1 MGKRVKVRA
10 ARLNTELKGEWNMK
24 KLKLGIVGLG
34 RLGRKHAENIAFR
47 IPNAELTAVCSIIQ
61 EEVEDVVKSWGIPY
75 GYTNFYDMLNNKE
88 LDGIA
93 IASSSTEHCRQIE
106 AALDAGF
113 HVFSEK
119 PLGVN
124 VEECKAAEKAV
135 ERHPDRV
142 FFLGFMR
149 RYDDSYAYA
158 KRKIEEGAIGKPFL
172 IRCCGL
178 DPVKAVK
185 GAIAFAEKSGG
196 LFLDMAIH
204 DIDLA
209 RWYLGSEAKTVYAA
223 GGCYAYEE
231 FSKYNDADNG
241 AALMQFENGSI
252 GMFHAGRT
260 CAHGYHIETEIV
272 GTKGSLRIGTVPE
285 KNLVT
290 VFNDSGVVREC
301 VSGFLERFEKAYL
314 NEMQEFV
321 NCVTEGRK
329 PGISVYDGTKSTI
342 TAYAAKESFEN
353 KKLVAINI

>member
-1 MGKRVKVRA
+1 
-10 ARLNTELKGEWNMK
+10 MK
-24 KLKLGIVGLG
+24 KVKMGIVGLG

-47 IPNAELTAVCSIIQ
+47 IPNAELKAVCSIVKD
-61 EEVEDVVKSWGIPY
+61 EVDDVVKSWGIEY
-75 GYTNFYDMLNNKE
+75 GYTDFNEMLKNKE
-88 LDGIA
+88 LDAIA

-124 VEECKAAEKAV
+124 VEECKIAEKAV
-135 ERHPDRV
+135 ERNSDKV
-142 FFLGFMR
+142 FLLGFMR

-158 KRKIEEGAIGKPFL
+158 KKKIEEGHIGKPIL
-172 IRCCGL
+172 IRCYGL
-178 DPVKAVK
+178 DPVKAIK

-209 RWYLGSEAKTVYAA
+209 RWYMESDAKSVYAV

-231 FSKYNDADNG
+231 FKKYNDADNG
-241 AALMQFENGSI
+241 AALMQFKNGTI
-252 GMFHAGRT
+252 GMFYAGRT

-272 GTKGSLRIGTVPE
+272 GTEGSLRIGTIPE

-290 VFNDSGVVREC
+290 VFNDTGVVREC
-301 VSGFLERFEKAYL
+301 VSGFLERFEKAYV

-321 NCVTEGRK
+321 DCVVENRK
-329 PGISVYDGTKSTI
+329 PGVTVYDGTKSTEI
-342 TAYAAKESFEN
+342 AYAAKESFEN
-353 KKLVAINI
+353 NKLVFIE